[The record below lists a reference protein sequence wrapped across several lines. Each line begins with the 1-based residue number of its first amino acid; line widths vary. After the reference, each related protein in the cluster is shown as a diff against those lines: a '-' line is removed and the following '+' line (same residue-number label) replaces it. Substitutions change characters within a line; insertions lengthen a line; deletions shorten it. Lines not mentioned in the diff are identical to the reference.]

1 MKVFRNNICY
11 VEVGDLLRMP
21 LPSFI
26 KLPTE
31 LDENRFVEFDERE
44 AIEYFK
50 DREDILDYD
59 FLVQLSSDQ

>member
-21 LPSFI
+21 LPNFI

-31 LDENRFVEFDERE
+31 LDENRFVEFDVGR
-44 AIEYFK
+44 IF
-50 DREDILDYD
+50 
-59 FLVQLSSDQ
+59 